1 MKYSYLIPALLSSGI
16 LLSWPQA
23 PLLAQ
28 SGLEAKVAF
37 LADIHLQDVYGD
49 FQSDDFQGVFNSRNG
64 KFATIRT
71 MESQLNSTRLFN
83 ENYFALLAALE
94 DLRKRGIKLV
104 ALPGDYTDDGQPM
117 NILALKRILQK
128 YADQHGMRFFI
139 TTGNHDPV
147 SPFGGPDGKSDF
159 MGENGQNQAVSSDPK
174 KAVQNN
180 SAISPQV
187 KNWGYFEICEELKG
201 FGFSPGEQDLFWT
214 HPFMPFDYEGY
225 NFQKISNESSIR
237 TRLFPDPKSG
247 WMLPDASYLV
257 EPVDGLWLL
266 AIDGNVYTYT
276 GNPNQSDSTAWS
288 GSSIGFNLASK
299 TKQHQLDWIKK
310 ISEEA
315 KKRRKTLVS
324 FSHYP
329 LTDFH
334 EGASEEMKQLFGDGK
349 FQLSRVPEKQVS
361 ELYAAAGI
369 RVHFAG
375 HMHINN
381 TGKWYGDEGEDLVN
395 IQVPSLAAFP
405 PAYKIMNLES
415 ENIMKVQT
423 HLLQKVDRFDEFFD
437 LYKMEHQWLSQ
448 KTDTNRWNLNVLE
461 AKDYEE
467 FTQFHLQ
474 ELIRLRFL
482 KSDWPSE
489 LGILVNGISQSQI
502 EKWIDSPLEEREDLL
517 NTFLKSIKNTDQKG
531 ELMEDFYFIK
541 NGGDLGSSKIP
552 VARMDLYRSLSKKNL
567 KAEGGPLSAQFSD
580 FLRIFG
586 RLSDGLPSDDF
597 FIDLQD
603 LSVKKNP
610 LSVC

>member
-1 MKYSYLIPALLSSGI
+1 MNYSKLIPALLSVGMMY
-16 LLSWPQA
+16 SWPQV

-28 SGLEAKVAF
+28 SGLEPKVAF

-49 FQSDDFQGVFNSRNG
+49 FQSDDFKEVVNPRNG
-64 KFATIRT
+64 KLATIRT

-117 NILALKRILQK
+117 NILALKKILQE
-128 YADQHGMRFFI
+128 YSDQYGMRFFI

-159 MGENGQNQAVSSDPK
+159 LGENGQKQAVLSESK
-174 KAVQNN
+174 NEASEV
-180 SAISPQV
+180 AISTQV

-201 FGFSPGEQDLFWT
+201 FGFSPGPQDIFWT

-225 NFQKISNESSIR
+225 DFEKVSAGSSIR
-237 TRLFPDPKSG
+237 TRLFPDPNSG

-257 EPVDGLWLL
+257 EPVEGLWLL
-266 AIDGNVYTYT
+266 AIDGNVYTFS
-276 GNPNQSDSTAWS
+276 GEADQADSTAWS
-288 GSSIGFNLASK
+288 GSGIGFNLASK

-310 ISEEA
+310 ISKEA
-315 KKRRKTLVS
+315 EKRGKTLVS

-334 EGASEEMKQLFGDGK
+334 EGASTEMKKLFGVSK
-349 FQLSRVPEKQVS
+349 FQLNRVPDKEVS
-361 ELYAAAGI
+361 QRYAAAGI

-375 HMHINN
+375 HMHIND
-381 TGKWYGDEGEDLVN
+381 TGKHGENQNAELVN

-415 ENIMKVQT
+415 DKSMVVQT

-448 KTDTNRWNLNVLE
+448 KTEGNPWNLKVLD
-461 AKDYEE
+461 ANDYVE
-467 FTQFHLQ
+467 FTQLHLQ

-482 KSDWPSE
+482 KSDWPID
-489 LGILVNGISQSQI
+489 LGILVNGISQTQLKEWI
-502 EKWIDSPLEEREDLL
+502 ETPKAFRGELL
-517 NTFLKSIKNTDQKG
+517 NAFLKSIKSTNQNG

-541 NGGDLGSSKIP
+541 NGGDLGSSQIP
-552 VARMDLYRSLSKKNL
+552 RGRMELYRGLGKKNL
-567 KAEGGPLSAQFSD
+567 KSEGGSLSAQFSD
-580 FLRIFG
+580 FLRI
-586 RLSDGLPSDDF
+586 LSKLCNGLPSDDF
-597 FIDLQD
+597 FIDLPD
-603 LSVKKNP
+603 LSVRKVN
-610 LSVC
+610 

>member
-1 MKYSYLIPALLSSGI
+1 MY
-16 LLSWPQA
+16 SWPQA

-49 FQSDDFQGVFNSRNG
+49 FQSDEFQGVINPRNG

-83 ENYFALLAALE
+83 ENYFALLATLE
-94 DLRKRGIKLV
+94 DLRKKGITLV

-117 NILALKRILQK
+117 NILALKKILQE
-128 YADQHGMRFFI
+128 YSDLHGMRFFI

-147 SPFGGPDGKSDF
+147 SPFGGPHGKSDF
-159 MGENGQNQAVSSDPK
+159 LGGKGQNQAVSSDPAK
-174 KAVQNN
+174 DENLKVAR
-180 SAISPQV
+180 SSQV

-201 FGFSPGEQDLFWT
+201 FGFSPGAEDVFWT

-225 NFQKISNESSIR
+225 DFEKVKAESSIR

-276 GNPNQSDSTAWS
+276 GDPNQSDSTAWS

-299 TKQHQLDWIKK
+299 TKQHQLDWIKT

-315 KKRRKTLVS
+315 KKRGKTLVS

-334 EGASEEMKQLFGDGK
+334 EETSEEMKKLFGAGK
-349 FQLSRVPEKQVS
+349 FQLSRVPEKEVS

-375 HMHINN
+375 HMHIND
-381 TGKWYGDEGEDLVN
+381 TGKLDGTNGEDLMN

-415 ENIMKVQT
+415 ANIMKVQT

-448 KTDTNRWNLNVLE
+448 KMDSNSWNLKVLD
-461 AKDYEE
+461 AADYAE
-467 FTQFHLQ
+467 FTKFHLQ
-474 ELIRLRFL
+474 ELIRLRFI
-482 KSDWPSE
+482 KSDWPVD
-489 LGILVNGISQSQI
+489 LGILVNGISQTQLKEWI
-502 EKWIDSPLEEREDLL
+502 EAPLDSREELL
-517 NTFLKSIKNTDQKG
+517 GTFLKSIKTTKQKG
-531 ELMEDFYFIK
+531 ALMEDFYFIK
-541 NGGDLGSSKIP
+541 NGGDLGSNKIP
-552 VARMDLYRSLSKKNL
+552 MDRMELYRSLSKKNL
-567 KAEGGPLSAQFSD
+567 KSEGGPLNVQFSD
-580 FLRIFG
+580 FLGIFG
-586 RLSDGLPSDDF
+586 RLCNGLPSDDF

-603 LSVKKNP
+603 LSVKK
-610 LSVC
+610 VD

>member
-1 MKYSYLIPALLSSGI
+1 MSFSKLFPALLSAGMI
-16 LLSWPQA
+16 YSWPQP
-23 PLLAQ
+23 PLFAQ

-49 FQSDDFQGVFNSRNG
+49 FQSDGFQGVINPKNG

-117 NILALKRILQK
+117 NILALKKILQE
-128 YADQHGMRFFI
+128 YSDHHGMRFFI

-159 MGENGQNQAVSSDPK
+159 MGENGQKQGVWSEPK
-174 KAVQNN
+174 KD
-180 SAISPQV
+180 SPKTAKSSQV
-187 KNWGYFEICEELKG
+187 KSWGYFEICEELKN
-201 FGFSPGEQDLFWT
+201 FGFSPGEQDIFWT
-214 HPFMPFDYEGY
+214 HPFLPFDYEGY
-225 NFQKISNESSIR
+225 EFQKVSTASSIR
-237 TRLFPDPKSG
+237 TRLFLDPKSG

-266 AIDGNVYTYT
+266 AIDGNAYTYS
-276 GNPNQSDSTAWS
+276 GDPNHSDSTTWS
-288 GSSIGFNLASK
+288 GSGIGFNLASK
-299 TKQHQLDWIKK
+299 TKLHQLEWIKK

-315 KKRRKTLVS
+315 EKRGKRLVS

-329 LTDFH
+329 LADFH
-334 EGASEEMKQLFGDGK
+334 EGTSEEMKKLFGGSK

-375 HMHINN
+375 HMHIND
-381 TGKWYGDEGEDLVN
+381 TGKFNDHSTSELVN

-415 ENIMKVQT
+415 AKSMEVQT

-437 LYKMEHQWLSQ
+437 LYKMEYQWLSQ
-448 KTDTNRWNLNVLE
+448 KTDANHWNLRVLN
-461 AKDYEE
+461 AMDYLE
-467 FTQFHLQ
+467 FTQLHLQ

-489 LGILVNGISQSQI
+489 LGILVNGISQNQ
-502 EKWIDSPLEEREDLL
+502 LEEWIETSVDSRSELL
-517 NTFLKSIKNTDQKG
+517 DSFLKSIKNTNQKG
-531 ELMEDFYFIK
+531 YLMEDFYFIK
-541 NGGDLGSSKIP
+541 NGGDLGSSRIP
-552 VARMDLYRSLSKKNL
+552 VARMELYRSLNKKNL
-567 KAEGGPLSAQFSD
+567 KSESDPLNTQFSE

-586 RLSDGLPSDDF
+586 KLCNGHPSDDF

-603 LSVKKNP
+603 LSVKKMD
-610 LSVC
+610 

>member
-1 MKYSYLIPALLSSGI
+1 VNYHKLIPAILSAGI
-16 LLSWPQA
+16 MYSWPQA

-28 SGLEAKVAF
+28 SGLETKVAF

-49 FQSDDFQGVFNSRNG
+49 FQSDDFKGVINPKNG
-64 KFATIRT
+64 KLATIRT

-94 DLRKRGIKLV
+94 DLRKQGIKLV

-117 NILALKRILQK
+117 NILALKRILQE
-128 YADQHGMRFFI
+128 YSDQHGMRFFI

-159 MGENGQNQAVSSDPK
+159 MGENGQNQAVSSEVINE
-174 KAVQNN
+174 ASEV
-180 SAISPQV
+180 AISDQV

-201 FGFSPGEQDLFWT
+201 FGFSPGSQDIFWT
-214 HPFMPFDYEGY
+214 HPFMSFDYEGY
-225 NFQKISNESSIR
+225 DYQKVSAESSIR
-237 TRLFPDPKSG
+237 TRLFPDPTSG

-257 EPVDGLWLL
+257 EPMDGLWLL
-266 AIDGNVYTYT
+266 AIDGNVYTYS
-276 GNPNQSDSTAWS
+276 GDANELDSAAWS

-299 TKQHQLDWIKK
+299 TKQHQLQWIKK

-315 KKRRKTLVS
+315 EKRGKTLVS

-334 EGASEEMKQLFGDGK
+334 EGASEEMKKLFGAGK

-375 HMHINN
+375 HMHIND
-381 TGKWYGDEGEDLVN
+381 TGKLDENPNGELVN

-415 ENIMKVQT
+415 DKSMEVQT

-448 KTDTNRWNLNVLE
+448 KTDANRWNLRVLD
-461 AKDYEE
+461 AVDYAE
-467 FTQFHLQ
+467 FTHLHLQ

-482 KSDWPSE
+482 RSDWPSE
-489 LGILVNGISQSQI
+489 LGILVNGITQTQL
-502 EKWIDSPLEEREDLL
+502 EKWIESPSDSRGELL
-517 NTFLKSIKNTDQKG
+517 NSILKSIKNSNQKS
-531 ELMEDFYFIK
+531 ELIGDFYLVK

-552 VARMDLYRSLSKKNL
+552 VARMELYRSLTKKNL
-567 KAEGGPLSAQFSD
+567 KSEDGTLATQFSE
-580 FLRIFG
+580 FLQIFG
-586 RLSDGLPSDDF
+586 RLCNGLSSDDF

-603 LSVKKNP
+603 LSVKKVN
-610 LSVC
+610 

>member
-1 MKYSYLIPALLSSGI
+1 MNYSKLIPALLSAGMMY
-16 LLSWPQA
+16 SWPQA

-28 SGLEAKVAF
+28 SSLEAKVAF

-49 FQSDDFQGVFNSRNG
+49 FQSDDFQGVINPKTG
-64 KFATIRT
+64 MLATIRT

-117 NILALKRILQK
+117 NILALKRILQE
-128 YADQHGMRFFI
+128 YSDQHGMRFFI

-147 SPFGGPDGKSDF
+147 SPFGGPDGKTDF
-159 MGENGQNQAVSSDPK
+159 LGENGQKQAVSSELK
-174 KAVQNN
+174 NETKAVAVSTQ
-180 SAISPQV
+180 I

-201 FGFSPGEQDLFWT
+201 FGFSPGAQDIFWT
-214 HPFMPFDYEGY
+214 HPFIPFDYEGY
-225 NFQKISNESSIR
+225 DFQKVSAASSIR

-257 EPVDGLWLL
+257 EPVEGLWLL
-266 AIDGNVYTYT
+266 AIDGNVYTYSGDANT
-276 GNPNQSDSTAWS
+276 SDSTAWS
-288 GSSIGFNLASK
+288 GSGIGFNLASK
-299 TKQHQLDWIKK
+299 TKQHQLEWIQK
-310 ISEEA
+310 ISKEA
-315 KKRRKTLVS
+315 DKRGKTLVS

-329 LTDFH
+329 LMDFH
-334 EGASEEMKQLFGDGK
+334 EGASTEMKKLFGVSK
-349 FQLSRVPEKQVS
+349 FQLNRVPDKEVS
-361 ELYAAAGI
+361 QRYAAAGI

-375 HMHINN
+375 HMHIND
-381 TGKWYGDEGEDLVN
+381 TGKLDANPNAGLVN

-415 ENIMKVQT
+415 DKTMVVQT

-448 KTDTNRWNLNVLE
+448 KTEGNPWNLKVLD
-461 AKDYEE
+461 AIDYLE
-467 FTQFHLQ
+467 FTQLHLQ

-489 LGILVNGISQSQI
+489 LGILVNGISQTQLKDWI
-502 EKWIDSPLEEREDLL
+502 ESPKELREESLKAV
-517 NTFLKSIKNTDQKG
+517 LKSIKSTNQKG

-541 NGGDLGSSKIP
+541 NGGDLGSSQIP
-552 VARMDLYRSLSKKNL
+552 LARMELYRSLGNQNL
-567 KAEGGPLSAQFSD
+567 KFEERSLTAQFSD
-580 FLRIFG
+580 FLRILG
-586 RLSDGLPSDDF
+586 RLSNGLPSDDF
-597 FIDLQD
+597 FIDLPD
-603 LSVKKNP
+603 LGVRK
-610 LSVC
+610 VD